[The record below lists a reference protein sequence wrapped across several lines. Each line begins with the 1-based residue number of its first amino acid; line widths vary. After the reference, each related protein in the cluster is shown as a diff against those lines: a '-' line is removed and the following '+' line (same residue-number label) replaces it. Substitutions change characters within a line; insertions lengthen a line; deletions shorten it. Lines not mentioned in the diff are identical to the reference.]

1 MIPCDTAGLQAV
13 QQQACLQIPICCIS
27 RVITISNH
35 RHILLQ
41 QLLSNCVQLC
51 TRPLLSKISG
61 TMQTHVCHAIDMTI
75 GDFNVTNT
83 LMLGF
88 KAKIC
93 LPSWEEIY
101 NI

>member
-1 MIPCDTAGLQAV
+1 
-13 QQQACLQIPICCIS
+13 
-27 RVITISNH
+27 
-35 RHILLQ
+35 
-41 QLLSNCVQLC
+41 
-51 TRPLLSKISG
+51 
-61 TMQTHVCHAIDMTI
+61 MQTHVCHAIDMTI